1 MEKVPR
7 HVRDSLFGARTV
19 GGAPSELGE
28 IAETV
33 GSALSRSYDTTV
45 ALIVRCGTEFPGAA
59 GVYATLVGM
68 LSVRAP
74 DFGAAVVRRA
84 HAQLERTLRDP
95 DVPPV
100 RAPTLSPTPVN
111 LRTGLPLA
119 LAVRFIVELAV
130 VGVVSISSTLRFIQ
144 ESVTTLT
151 QAIEDAPAE
160 SAARGHYLDAVWYA
174 LASALIWCGDA
185 IKSAE
190 AGAEAGGEE
199 GEGGG
204 VASALSRVITSLGT
218 YTERRAEAIARAT
231 SAASGGASA
240 AALLEWGPD
249 EIQLTWAT
257 LRALQ
262 TSEWDSAGVLGV
274 DLAVTQPWRTSLLER
289 SDVVPE
295 GSQGIAELRSAAIS
309 PPARG
314 DSPTWPL
321 LGRIVRPFS
330 YGLSADG
337 ATWADPLLADPT
349 SEADVGRM
357 LAGGAA
363 EKVFKRSPVSQR
375 WVLRQQLQH
384 VLEAF
389 MPAYEQAIVEA
400 LALPV
405 PSGVRLEPVA
415 VELLVG
421 LAASPE
427 LTEPWRAYY
436 ARVLFEMCQLPPAQ
450 YSFKIAGAMRAGYA
464 AVWRCCCG
472 VRDGGDAM
480 IALPPPRALSLG
492 EEARLARWLAFLL
505 SNFEFGWKWNEWADD
520 AGFEEGEGGGES
532 GGGGGAMDTDQEER
546 EGGGGG
552 GAGGGAGPSGGGA
565 SFLRTLLYRCQDL
578 AKRETLLAVLPRS
591 LHAVLPPV
599 PTPELPYL
607 DESDDA
613 AATIDGV
620 DTEVLRRLHAG
631 TSGKMRARGAGPAI
645 ASWLVAAIDA
655 ELSAPARGEAEALA
669 LRIVMDAL
677 LQIGSA
683 TIQHMVV
690 MLDRNKDLLHL
701 LKERCS
707 VEAGSAGAADR
718 AILDAAAGV
727 WRSSGATR
735 NVSIGSNASETL
747 FRSPTTHTAAR
758 SHSLTSPHNHS
769 PFSSLLSSLI
779 VFSSQLVFRRLLVHK
794 VVSGTACA
802 RWLLSNAAVARATGS
817 TSRSVGGDG
826 SVGNWLHDVYVWE
839 AVETAVRS
847 VASIDAR
854 ALLLWDCVVRL
865 AALAGESGSGAEEL
879 GACVDRVRELCVRF
893 PAAWSAAM
901 QLDCPIAAESM
912 DGWAAALVAAL
923 RQPTL

>member
-1 MEKVPR
+1 
-7 HVRDSLFGARTV
+7 
-19 GGAPSELGE
+19 
-28 IAETV
+28 
-33 GSALSRSYDTTV
+33 
-45 ALIVRCGTEFPGAA
+45 
-59 GVYATLVGM
+59 
-68 LSVRAP
+68 
-74 DFGAAVVRRA
+74 
-84 HAQLERTLRDP
+84 
-95 DVPPV
+95 
-100 RAPTLSPTPVN
+100 
-111 LRTGLPLA
+111 
-119 LAVRFIVELAV
+119 
-130 VGVVSISSTLRFIQ
+130 
-144 ESVTTLT
+144 
-151 QAIEDAPAE
+151 
-160 SAARGHYLDAVWYA
+160 
-174 LASALIWCGDA
+174 
-185 IKSAE
+185 
-190 AGAEAGGEE
+190 
-199 GEGGG
+199 
-204 VASALSRVITSLGT
+204 
-218 YTERRAEAIARAT
+218 
-231 SAASGGASA
+231 
-240 AALLEWGPD
+240 
-249 EIQLTWAT
+249 
-257 LRALQ
+257 
-262 TSEWDSAGVLGV
+262 
-274 DLAVTQPWRTSLLER
+274 
-289 SDVVPE
+289 
-295 GSQGIAELRSAAIS
+295 
-309 PPARG
+309 
-314 DSPTWPL
+314 
-321 LGRIVRPFS
+321 
-330 YGLSADG
+330 
-337 ATWADPLLADPT
+337 
-349 SEADVGRM
+349 
-357 LAGGAA
+357 
-363 EKVFKRSPVSQR
+363 
-375 WVLRQQLQH
+375 
-384 VLEAF
+384 
-389 MPAYEQAIVEA
+389 
-400 LALPV
+400 
-405 PSGVRLEPVA
+405 
-415 VELLVG
+415 
-421 LAASPE
+421 
-427 LTEPWRAYY
+427 
-436 ARVLFEMCQLPPAQ
+436 
-450 YSFKIAGAMRAGYA
+450 
-464 AVWRCCCG
+464 
-472 VRDGGDAM
+472 M

-854 ALLLWDCVVRL
+854 ASLLWDCVVRL